1 MGIGAHCSMGIGIAR
16 DTAQQR
22 VQVDEGGQG
31 GLRVLG
37 KVHADASLSLGH
49 PFRDEDQAP
58 VGRYAHEG
66 PVAGG
71 SGPVRPRRRQR
82 LAAEGMPR
90 VVDGD
95 RS

>member
-1 MGIGAHCSMGIGIAR
+1 MGIGIAR
-16 DTAQQR
+16 YTAQQR

-31 GLRVLG
+31 DLRVLG

-58 VGRYAHEG
+58 VGRDAHEG
-66 PVAGG
+66 PVAGR
-71 SGPVRPRRRQR
+71 GPVRPRRRQR